1 MGGVLE
7 ASMSSGETPS
17 TVPHS
22 PDTASAN
29 VAYALLTFT
38 ALIWA
43 GNAVAGKWAVGQVS
57 PFALTSLRWLVACI
71 ALVPLASRP
80 VSREWRLLLPR
91 WRFVVMMGAC
101 GYTAFNALFY
111 VAGTHTSATNL
122 AMIQGA
128 IPVIVLLCSF
138 LAYRTPVRPMQA
150 VGVLVTLLG
159 VAVAATHGDWEI
171 LRTLAFNRGDLFMFV
186 ACLFYAGYTVALRA
200 RPAVSGLTF
209 FTAMAVAAFLTSL
222 PLAAAEWIS
231 GHLVWPTREGWAIV
245 VYVGLGPSLVSQ
257 LCFLRGVEMIG
268 PNRAGVFVNLLPVFG
283 ALLAVVLVGEPFRL
297 DNAAAL
303 VLVLGG
309 IFIAERLGTR
319 RRAA

>member
-1 MGGVLE
+1 
-7 ASMSSGETPS
+7 MSSVETSSALPRRS
-17 TVPHS
+17 GIG
-22 PDTASAN
+22 SAN
-29 VAYALLTFT
+29 RAYALLTFT

-43 GNAVAGKWAVGQVS
+43 GNAVAGKWAVGEVS
-57 PFALTSLRWLVACI
+57 PLALTSLRWLIACI
-71 ALVPLASRP
+71 ALVPLASCP

-91 WRFVVMMGAC
+91 WRFVVLMGAC

-138 LAYRTPVRPMQA
+138 LVYRTPVTPMQA

-159 VAVAATHGDWEI
+159 VAVAATHGNWDI
-171 LRTLAFNRGDLFMFV
+171 LLTLAFNRGDLFMLV
-186 ACLFYAGYTVALRA
+186 ACLFYAGLTVALRA

-209 FTAMAVAAFLTSL
+209 FAAMAVAAFLTSL
-222 PLAAAEWIS
+222 PLLAAEWIS

-257 LCFLRGVEMIG
+257 LCFIRGVEMIG

-283 ALLAVVLVGEPFRL
+283 ALLAVLLVGESFRL

-303 VLVLGG
+303 ALVLGG
-309 IFIAERLGTR
+309 IFIAERFGAR